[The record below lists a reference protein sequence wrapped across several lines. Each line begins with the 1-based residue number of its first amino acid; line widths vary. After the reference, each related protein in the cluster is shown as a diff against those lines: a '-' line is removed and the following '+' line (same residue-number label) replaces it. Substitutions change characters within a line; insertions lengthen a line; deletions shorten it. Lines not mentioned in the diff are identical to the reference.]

1 MEVLEALE
9 VLGGPDAPHSQC
21 QEVPEGQEDQVGP
34 GYSLPLDPRNNKEIF
49 HCTLHTL
56 GWDCTCSEPQGWK

>member
-34 GYSLPLDPRNNKEIF
+34 GYSLPLDPE
-49 HCTLHTL
+49 
-56 GWDCTCSEPQGWK
+56 SQGSQGGQVVQARLS